1 MRGTIE
7 TLTRMVLILALAA
20 SLAACAA
27 KRPPQ
32 RIQHAIQTM
41 NRHMPEYVAEANQ
54 SLEEAKHPD
63 RERLT
68 GIGKR
73 LAEALAALD
82 RWASGGEEDKYEN
95 DSGTEPRSGP
105 RGRAQ
110 AHGDRGRAGGRED
123 R

>member
-1 MRGTIE
+1 MRKAIE
-7 TLTRMVLILALAA
+7 TVARMVLVLALAA
-20 SLAACAA
+20 SLAGCAA

-54 SLEEAKHPD
+54 TLEEAKHPE

-82 RWASGGEEDKYEN
+82 RWSRGEEPPLE
-95 DSGTEPRSGP
+95 RSEAAP
-105 RGRAQ
+105 Q
-110 AHGDRGRAGGRED
+110 EKKP
-123 R
+123 

>member
-1 MRGTIE
+1 MKKTIE
-7 TLTRMVLILALAA
+7 TLTRMVLVLALAA
-20 SLAACAA
+20 SLSACAA

-54 SLEEAKHPD
+54 SLEEAKHPE

-68 GIGKR
+68 GIGER

-82 RWASGGEEDKYEN
+82 RWSRGEEPPQERDEA
-95 DSGTEPRSGP
+95 EPQTKKEKR
-105 RGRAQ
+105 
-110 AHGDRGRAGGRED
+110 
-123 R
+123 